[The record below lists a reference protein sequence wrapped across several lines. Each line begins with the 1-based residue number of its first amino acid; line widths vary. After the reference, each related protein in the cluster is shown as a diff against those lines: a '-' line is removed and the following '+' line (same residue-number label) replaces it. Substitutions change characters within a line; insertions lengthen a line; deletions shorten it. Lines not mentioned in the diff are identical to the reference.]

1 MFLVKLSII
10 FRRLMFCIQLV
21 VTILLLVLIFE
32 NLFKFPCIW
41 PKQGIINTNG
51 VCGIRLFMYIC
62 TGLCSNENQKIDNL
76 RQLSVFDD
84 PMVYVICILM
94 IVGDLC
100 YNKSISSEDLSGL
113 KTVYQYCNHW
123 WVVWGFLQ
131 ILR

>member
-1 MFLVKLSII
+1 
-10 FRRLMFCIQLV
+10 
-21 VTILLLVLIFE
+21 
-32 NLFKFPCIW
+32 
-41 PKQGIINTNG
+41 
-51 VCGIRLFMYIC
+51 MYIC

-113 KTVYQYCNHW
+113 KTVYQYCNH
-123 WVVWGFLQ
+123 
-131 ILR
+131 